1 MSSPMRSARSK
12 WWFGAVAGVLLA
24 ALPGA
29 ACAAVGDAGEDAV
42 LQQFRVLPKAGSPLG
57 TRLSPI
63 ITGSVKRHVV
73 VRTSASEIRI
83 RNGLFRATLMIA
95 AGFLG
100 LAFVGYR
107 AYGRRQA
114 SGAT

>member
-1 MSSPMRSARSK
+1 MRVTRCK
-12 WWFGAVAGVLLA
+12 WWFGAVVAVALA
-24 ALPGA
+24 ALPVA
-29 ACAAVGDAGEDAV
+29 ASAAVGDAGEDAV

-57 TRLSPI
+57 VRLSPI
-63 ITGSVKRHVV
+63 ITGSVKRHVI
-73 VRTSASEIRI
+73 VRTSASEVRI
-83 RNGLFRATLMIA
+83 REGLFRATMMIA

-114 SGAT
+114 RVAT